1 MYFITTK
8 RMLEVCFFQHT
19 PTFIIEPLFFPGQIR
34 QRTAYGFLDDKAALY
49 GSGRSMEGCF
59 HLFVYSGNVCTDAD
73 SHRKR
78 FTEFIPPH
86 GKPAKY
92 E

>member
-19 PTFIIEPLFFPGQIR
+19 PTFIIEP
-34 QRTAYGFLDDKAALY
+34 
-49 GSGRSMEGCF
+49 
-59 HLFVYSGNVCTDAD
+59 HLFAYSGNVCTDAD

-78 FTEFIPPH
+78 FTEFIPTH
-86 GKPAKY
+86 GKPGKIRIKMKKIS
-92 E
+92 EKNPSWHTEDVDFF